1 MAHGSN
7 GSKECLACD
16 NDGCSLCGKVRE
28 IQEVYSVDDWE
39 AHEGKRPHEGT
50 KALPRGKRI
59 PAAVL
64 EELTREA
71 PADPRSQEAS
81 ADEEAPTCPAEEAPQ
96 ALHARFADGEEGTEP
111 GEAPQVTAIRAQPA
125 IPAQHARVPLRP
137 LKEED
142 EAAAFCTW
150 ALGKWHLL
158 AELFVP
164 GHSRKKQKEK
174 PADSK
179 PVTLEAFERWVGTLR
194 FGGDVRAVA
203 RAARELDAPATGP
216 VDEEAAEV
224 ISLEQLLRLRRHT
237 REMARSALLES
248 LRAKRGSVLRAWRL
262 DLDIKGTGLVDE
274 ADFNRLCVIVGHG
287 DHMRAIWDAMR
298 PGMFAV
304 NRPRGAR
311 VPPLALCELDPEL
324 AATAQQFAEAL
335 LARAAFNLD
344 DAWGMLARH
353 DSVRGSVPDEVTPG
367 QFERCAECLG
377 QPAAAEPLFGGL
389 AIGQGRVWREDFEYL
404 WLLAFHSLD
413 PAAQKEGRAPACAAS
428 LEEGSGF
435 EEAGGV
441 GGFAAALGL
450 EIGAGPAKATKELK
464 AKVTQRLV
472 MLGYRGD
479 VRRAVLRLLL
489 ALLRSRREPSKGS
502 QAGGADSVHA
512 NEWDSSTMAPMAV
525 NLPIAWCPRKQA
537 APANINAAHQLSMRG
552 GKLLDNGDPSRAPIY
567 GKPEK
572 GLETLGFA
580 YCSVLRSSCDPH
592 RRPNK
597 HRRATTTHHL
607 LGSRNDMS
615 LGVQPKIAH
624 RPPHPA
630 RIANATPFSP
640 IAHEP

>member
-1 MAHGSN
+1 
-7 GSKECLACD
+7 
-16 NDGCSLCGKVRE
+16 
-28 IQEVYSVDDWE
+28 EV
-39 AHEGKRPHEGT
+39 
-50 KALPRGKRI
+50 
-59 PAAVL
+59 
-64 EELTREA
+64 
-71 PADPRSQEAS
+71 
-81 ADEEAPTCPAEEAPQ
+81 
-96 ALHARFADGEEGTEP
+96 
-111 GEAPQVTAIRAQPA
+111 
-125 IPAQHARVPLRP
+125 
-137 LKEED
+137 
-142 EAAAFCTW
+142 
-150 ALGKWHLL
+150 
-158 AELFVP
+158 
-164 GHSRKKQKEK
+164 
-174 PADSK
+174 
-179 PVTLEAFERWVGTLR
+179 
-194 FGGDVRAVA
+194 
-203 RAARELDAPATGP
+203 
-216 VDEEAAEV
+216 AEV

-237 REMARSALLES
+237 REMARSALLDTDFS

-404 WLLAFHSLD
+404 WLLAFHRTL
-413 PAAQKEGRAPACAAS
+413 PGPGRA
-428 LEEGSGF
+428 EG
-435 EEAGGV
+435 
-441 GGFAAALGL
+441 
-450 EIGAGPAKATKELK
+450 GARA
-464 AKVTQRLV
+464 RL
-472 MLGYRGD
+472 
-479 VRRAVLRLLL
+479 
-489 ALLRSRREPSKGS
+489 RREPRGGERFRRGRRRGRLRGR
-502 QAGGADSVHA
+502 AGPRDRGGPGEGHEGVEGQGYAEAGDVGLPRGRKKRTCAAAAARPAAVEARAVKRLAGWRRRQRARERVGFLDHGPNGCQPADRLVPQ
-512 NEWDSSTMAPMAV
+512 E
-525 NLPIAWCPRKQA
+525 KQA

-567 GKPEK
+567 CKPEK

-630 RIANATPFSP
+630 RMDRERDAVQPHCPRALTRYESGSLVSSGPDAIKSIRRCRVRAPVHSRMPRARL
-640 IAHEP
+640 